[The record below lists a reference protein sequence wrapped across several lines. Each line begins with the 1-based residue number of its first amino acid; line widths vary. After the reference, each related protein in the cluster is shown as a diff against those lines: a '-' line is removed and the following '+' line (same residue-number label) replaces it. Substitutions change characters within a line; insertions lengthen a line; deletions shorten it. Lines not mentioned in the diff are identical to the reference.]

1 MKLNKNQEKIVKAIA
16 NGTITDIYSFIQV
29 MEYGNFF
36 VYSKSY
42 VEEKFAKTYENK
54 KYKCETRSMVEHKKQ
69 KNILEEIDSKTCY
82 CKPDLNFYG
91 ASQMLSHGEIIH
103 SFPFF
108 SPVYITKKVD
118 KIISFIALWQYLK
131 EQALIIELPKS
142 CTKDDMGL
150 FVRPTPDNDTCKSN
164 IDEDH
169 SRPYTYL
176 DLNVSFH
183 NFFGGKFTLD
193 ERNFEI
199 CLPYL
204 TKTIFPVPELQTFI
218 QKKFKTKEEIN
229 NRRNFWIALAG
240 ATIAFFT
247 AIASI
252 IVSVVDKG
260 YHKELNQINESL
272 QKIEASIPEN
282 QSATDISDK
291 LDGITET
298 IKGLQENTENEKG
311 TVNQSLLAYL
321 DQYLNAYVFFKYVA
335 AVDGFDRS
343 ELLNAVVFSP
353 TVELTYQPS
362 EFSK

>member
-1 MKLNKNQEKIVKAIA
+1 LKLTKNQEKIVKAIA
-16 NGTITDIYSFIQV
+16 NGNITDIYTFV
-29 MEYGNFF
+29 LFMEYGNFS

-54 KYKCETRSMVEHKKQ
+54 KYKCETRSFIEHNKQ
-69 KNILEEIDSKTCY
+69 DNILEEIDSKTCY
-82 CKPDLNFYG
+82 CKPNLVFYD
-91 ASQMLSHGEIIH
+91 ALQTLSHCGVSH
-103 SFPFF
+103 RFSFFY
-108 SPVYITKKVD
+108 PVYITDKID

-150 FVRPTPDNDTCKSN
+150 FVRPIPDNDKCRSHIEEN
-164 IDEDH
+164 H
-169 SRPYTYL
+169 PSPYTYL
-176 DLNVSFH
+176 DLNVSFQ